1 VPVNLSH
8 KLLFKAGAY
17 NFTHAMDDTLPTEDQ
32 LNRLQTVITEN
43 LRVQRGGA
51 DSIGYIDIANA
62 LSKANSKQN
71 HVIFGRRGCG
81 KSLLLQESRKTLSP
95 TTKVIYLNCEDF
107 KNHSFP
113 NVLIEI
119 LDSIFEELEKHVNAW
134 FGRKKRCKDVLV
146 SIREKLSDLKKQADE
161 QNSKVKESASSE
173 KGSSF
178 GASAG
183 TLDKQINL
191 SFNDQHAVKAAIE
204 REYEQA
210 DSKIE
215 KLNLLLV
222 EIKKQIREVFEL
234 SNSVDSVFIQ
244 IDDFYHLRRTVQPH
258 VTDYIHRLCK
268 DLPIYFKIATLR
280 HASVLFADRQ
290 GQPTGAQER
299 HDYQPLNVDFT
310 LQDVGKTE
318 KQLKKIFHAFAGK
331 ADISA
336 DEFDHLFKGEGF
348 RRLVLAGGG
357 VPRDCLSILV
367 ELISNSEGVVERIGK
382 DDIRAMSF
390 TNFEHRIEELK
401 TDSEQ
406 SEQDSLLKGIYV
418 LREFCLSKGNNIFM
432 VSEQTLREHDNLK
445 ELINRLLD
453 YRIIHSVGTAYTH
466 KSRQGSYQA
475 FMIDVGSYAFLR
487 KLHGKL
493 NEVDLFDNTAKE
505 KIRAAPIVDEKDLE
519 KMWKSS
525 PDQLEVH
532 LLSDLSEG

>member
-1 VPVNLSH
+1 LAT
-8 KLLFKAGAY
+8 K
-17 NFTHAMDDTLPTEDQ
+17 DQ
-32 LNRLQTVITEN
+32 LNALQTVITEN

-51 DSIGYIDIANA
+51 DAIGYIDISNA
-62 LSKANSKQN
+62 LAKTNSKQN

-81 KSLLLQESRKTLSP
+81 KSLLLQESRRTLDGK
-95 TTKVIYLNCEDF
+95 TKVIYLNCEDF

-119 LDSIFEELEKHVNAW
+119 LDSIFEELEKHVTGW
-134 FGRKKRCKDVLV
+134 FGRKRRCKQVLI
-146 SIREKLSDLKKQADE
+146 SIRQNLSSLKEQADE
-161 QNSKVKESASSE
+161 RTSKVKETQTSE
-173 KGSSF
+173 NSNTLAT
-178 GASAG
+178 GASV
-183 TLDKQINL
+183 LDKQINL
-191 SFNDQHAVKAAIE
+191 SYSDKNATKAAIE
-204 REYEQA
+204 KEYEQA
-210 DSKIE
+210 DSKIHR
-215 KLNLLLV
+215 LNLLLV

-234 SNSVDSVFIQ
+234 STSVKAVFIQ
-244 IDDFYHLRRTVQPH
+244 LDDFYHLPRIFQPH

-268 DLPIYFKIATLR
+268 DVPLYFKIATLR
-280 HASVLFADRQ
+280 HASVLFADRK
-290 GQPTGAQER
+290 GQLTGAQER

-318 KQLKKIFHAFAGK
+318 KQLKQIFHAFAKK
-331 ADISA
+331 AGMSA
-336 DEFDHLFKGEGF
+336 EEFDKLFKGEGF
-348 RRLVLAGGG
+348 RRLALAGGG

-367 ELISNSEGVVERIGK
+367 ELISNSEGSVDRIGK

-418 LREFCLSKGNNIFM
+418 LREFCLNKGNNIFM
-432 VSEQTLREHDNLK
+432 VSERTLREHDNLK

-466 KSRQGSYQA
+466 KSRSGSYEA
-475 FMIDVGSYAFLR
+475 FMIDIGSYAFLR

-493 NEVDLFDNTAKE
+493 IEVDLFDGTAKD

-519 KMWKSS
+519 KMWKNT
-525 PDQLEVH
+525 PGQLQAH
-532 LLSDLSEG
+532 LLSDGAPDH